1 MTSCD
6 LSGTLLDL
14 CKRIMSSKCARNFVQ
29 TSCKLDESRFEGGD
43 LHILGDRYLGMLGD
57 DGTQLQ
63 VFDIQ
68 NSGTRFE
75 NPTVSLFMEKNTDEM
90 KFR

>member
-1 MTSCD
+1 
-6 LSGTLLDL
+6 
-14 CKRIMSSKCARNFVQ
+14 
-29 TSCKLDESRFEGGD
+29 
-43 LHILGDRYLGMLGD
+43 MLGD

-68 NSGTRFE
+68 NSGTGFGNFE
-75 NPTVSLFMEKNTDEM
+75 NATLSLFMEKATDEM